1 MASTCALNADG
12 SKFAVVDDNRL
23 KVYATATGA
32 LLVQCV
38 EPKHVAAYVCMCW
51 APKVPWIGRVF
62 FLRELRSIP
71 IAAVLSRDARVVG
84 LCRCL
89 TLVAGLA

>member
-1 MASTCALNADG
+1 MTSTCALNADG

-38 EPKHVAAYVCMCW
+38 EPKHVSSYVCLCW
-51 APKVPWIGRVF
+51 ALKVASSF
-62 FLRELRSIP
+62 FFHNR
-71 IAAVLSRDARVVG
+71 
-84 LCRCL
+84 
-89 TLVAGLA
+89 LVAALI